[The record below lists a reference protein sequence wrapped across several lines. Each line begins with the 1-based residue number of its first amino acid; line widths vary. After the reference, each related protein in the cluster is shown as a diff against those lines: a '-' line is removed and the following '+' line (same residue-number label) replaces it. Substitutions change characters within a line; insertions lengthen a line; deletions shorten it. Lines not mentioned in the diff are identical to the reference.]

1 MQIKIFII
9 NCMNN
14 AIVECFEV
22 IPFNHNDSVG
32 KHIAAQQHLKL
43 INVALITCKME
54 YGSL

>member
-1 MQIKIFII
+1 
-9 NCMNN
+9 MNN